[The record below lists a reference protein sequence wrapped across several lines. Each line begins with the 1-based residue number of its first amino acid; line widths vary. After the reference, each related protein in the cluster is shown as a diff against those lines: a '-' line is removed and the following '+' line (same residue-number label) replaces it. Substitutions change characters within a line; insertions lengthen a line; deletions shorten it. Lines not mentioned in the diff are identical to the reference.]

1 LIRTRIDR
9 GSRLEKPI
17 DDGSPVSAARS
28 ALDRK
33 IGDERRATIKVTD

>member
-1 LIRTRIDR
+1 LIGTQIDR

-17 DDGSPVSAARS
+17 DDGLLVSAARS

-33 IGDERRATIKVTD
+33 IGDERRATVKVTD